1 MEEQTF
7 YYKEK
12 LQFETD
18 SVDLAEALK
27 KNQDIVVLDARPADS
42 FRQEHIPGAISFPYR
57 ELSGERIIGM
67 DHLKLYVTYG
77 DGFGCH
83 AATKAAYHLSRLG
96 FQVKELTGGL
106 EWWKR
111 YGYPTKGVKNEKED
125 QRSGVLTV

>member
-1 MEEQTF
+1 MEEQTY

-18 SVDLAEALK
+18 SFDLAEALK
-27 KNQDIVVLDARPADS
+27 TNSDVVVIDARTADS
-42 FRQEHIPGAISFPYR
+42 FRQEHIPGAVSLPYR
-57 ELSGERIIGM
+57 EIGSETLANL
-67 DHLKLYVTYG
+67 DQLKLYVVYS

-96 FQVKELTGGL
+96 YRVRELAGGL

-111 YGYPTKGVKNEKED
+111 HGYETNGYKIQNRVPSLGY
-125 QRSGVLTV
+125 

>member
-18 SVDLAEALK
+18 SFDLAEALK
-27 KNQDIVVLDARPADS
+27 TNPNIIIIDARPTDS
-42 FRQEHIPGAISFPYR
+42 FRQEHIPDAISFPFEEICDETIAR
-57 ELSGERIIGM
+57 L
-67 DHLKLYVTYG
+67 DQLKLYVTYS

-83 AATKAAYHLSRLG
+83 AATKAAYLLSRLG

-111 YGYPTKGVKNEKED
+111 YGHETSGSQVKKEV
-125 QRSGVLTV
+125 SAMG